1 MVPIRVSEKPKRMPE
16 KKSGQAA
23 RSSSADQ
30 GRRYVPAGRQREDR
44 HRHDAMDRTKGNL
57 GWHADAKDQQYHRI
71 QRDFGYRISGKQ
83 KRFEDLGGHS
93 VGSERKAD
101 RQSSHYRNRQRTDE
115 GRAGLGNV
123 TPEAGGLQQSAEI

>member
-71 QRDFGYRISGKQ
+71 ERDFWDRVSGQQ
-83 KRFEDLGGHS
+83 KRLEYLGGHS
-93 VGSERKAD
+93 IRSERQPD
-101 RQSSHYRNRQRTDE
+101 RQSGYHRNRQRDDE
-115 GRAGLGNV
+115 RRAGL
-123 TPEAGGLQQSAEI
+123 S